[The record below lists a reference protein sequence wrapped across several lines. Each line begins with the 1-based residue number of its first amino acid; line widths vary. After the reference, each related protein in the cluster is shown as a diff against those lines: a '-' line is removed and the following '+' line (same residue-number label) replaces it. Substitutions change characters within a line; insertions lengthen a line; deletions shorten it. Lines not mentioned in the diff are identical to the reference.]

1 MNRNASF
8 ERSVFRFDS
17 GDRRRSDF
25 GPDRRWHLSE
35 NARQLSAAIGSPR
48 TRTSPMTKTQ
58 DKVIT
63 SVQRRRRWS
72 RPEKER
78 IVAATTAVKAR
89 PGAGVPVAIVP
100 EGGQYRSLCLRTV
113 PRLLRATVTALIKA
127 VVKGQ
132 RR

>member
-1 MNRNASF
+1 
-8 ERSVFRFDS
+8 
-17 GDRRRSDF
+17 
-25 GPDRRWHLSE
+25 
-35 NARQLSAAIGSPR
+35 
-48 TRTSPMTKTQ
+48 MTKTH

-132 RR
+132 RRR